1 MTMVSQ
7 EYKKTFKTLRHYIKW
22 IIDNTELQIK
32 KKDTPALDSAHESHH
47 YIIQSRII
55 NNKDIEVNLE
65 IILKLTTFAGD
76 QVYSVVCKN
85 RNLLI
90 KLDKLQQGNKLRSL
104 LVG

>member
-1 MTMVSQ
+1 MTIVSQ
-7 EYKKTFKTLRHYIKW
+7 EYKKTFTCLRHYIKW

-32 KKDTPALDSAHESHH
+32 KKDTPALDSAQSHH